1 MQKYFS
7 KIEVWLFATLRD
19 PPTQFGK
26 RPDFWRDFFRTRPLM
41 VIYKHSNAYKLL
53 YKYKSK
59 NGNISTQV
67 YDQPTGGGRLK
78 YTQPGGGNT
87 I

>member
-1 MQKYFS
+1 MGGVNPSGQPDRFFTVFFYPFPKY
-7 KIEVWLFATLRD
+7 T
-19 PPTQFGK
+19 
-26 RPDFWRDFFRTRPLM
+26 
-41 VIYKHSNAYKLL
+41 
-53 YKYKSK
+53 SK

-78 YTQPGGGNT
+78 YTLAGGGNT